1 MSIDVD
7 LRDPCTFLEDVTV
20 EIRSWPA
27 PLELGIGV
35 TAYIHPGVVVAAVS
49 DGAVV
54 YLAPGA
60 RIEDLAPGALE
71 AGAVTVTS
79 WTTYPHLP
87 QGRDVTVMA
96 DPTPGRTLTSTVAA
110 TPCKVSD
117 PLRAHAEAATRRPDR
132 PHNTAS
138 PKGSIA

>member
-1 MSIDVD
+1 VSIDVD

-35 TAYIHPGVVVAAVS
+35 TAYVHPDVIIAAVS

-54 YLAPGA
+54 YLAAGA

-71 AGAVTVTS
+71 AGTITVTS

-87 QGRDVTVMA
+87 QGVDVTVMA
-96 DPTPGRTLTSTVAA
+96 NPAPGMTGTSTVAA

-117 PLRAHAEAATRRPDR
+117 PLRAHAEAATRRPGR
-132 PHNTAS
+132 SHGTAS
-138 PKGSIA
+138 PKESIA